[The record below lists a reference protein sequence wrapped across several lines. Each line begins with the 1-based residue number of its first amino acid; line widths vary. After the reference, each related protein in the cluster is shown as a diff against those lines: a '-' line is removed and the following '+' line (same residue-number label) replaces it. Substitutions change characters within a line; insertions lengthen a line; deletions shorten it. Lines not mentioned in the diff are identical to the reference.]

1 MYFLIC
7 MLLLV
12 AVGLETD
19 AAVSHPVDKGLF
31 LLIISFPGAG
41 GGGIAW
47 PIVGRLYPGR
57 RKE

>member
-1 MYFLIC
+1 

-41 GGGIAW
+41 GGGDCLAYSR
-47 PIVGRLYPGR
+47 PSLSR
-57 RKE
+57 

>member
-1 MYFLIC
+1 

-41 GGGIAW
+41 GG
-47 PIVGRLYPGR
+47 VGGWGLPGL
-57 RKE
+57 